1 MVNLQ
6 TKFNEFHQ
14 AIKIDFDDNSPL
26 RDKRN
31 LIVNDLKYGLK
42 KAFLNQGYRPPTF
55 EYFNQ
60 GSYDLATGVEPLV
73 GDDYDID
80 VGIIFNFSKNDY
92 RPVQV
97 KEWVYYALK
106 TGTRTVEIKRPCV
119 RVQYHQNGAKWFHV
133 DLAIYSLNKDYWG
146 NEINHIAKGFI
157 GSSENNKFWELS
169 EPFKLKEILKS
180 KIPDDLDREQLR
192 RIIRYLKRWKDYNFS
207 STGRERPTGIALT
220 ACCYN
225 LFTPQKDYIY
235 NSSTYTYAYQYND
248 LEALL
253 NVVNGIINMFTFNN
267 KISIKLP
274 VQPYNDLFEK
284 MTINQMILLR
294 MKLINLRDALISASN
309 EYYSLHACAKLQKVF
324 GQSFPAF

>member
-14 AIKIDFDDNSPL
+14 AIKIDFDDNASL
-26 RDKRN
+26 RDKRK
-31 LIVNDLKYGLK
+31 LILNDLRDGLK
-42 KAFLNQGYRPPTF
+42 KVFLNHGYRPPTF

-97 KEWVYYALK
+97 KEWVYYALR

-119 RVQYHQNGAKWFHV
+119 RVQYHQNSARWFHV
-133 DLAIYSLNKDYWG
+133 DLAIYSLDKDSWG

-157 GSSENNKFWELS
+157 GSYENNKFWELS
-169 EPFKLKEILKS
+169 EPFKLKTILKS
-180 KIPDDLDREQLR
+180 KIPNDSDREQLR

-235 NSSTYTYAYQYND
+235 NLYSSTYAYQYND
-248 LEALL
+248 LKALF
-253 NVVNGIINMFTFNN
+253 NVVNGIINMFPWNS
-267 KISIKLP
+267 KISVKLP

-284 MTINQMILLR
+284 MTIIQMAVLKT
-294 MKLINLRDALISASN
+294 KLITLRDALNSAST
-309 EYYSLHACAKLQKVF
+309 EYNTLNACARLQKVF
-324 GQSFPAF
+324 GQNFPAL